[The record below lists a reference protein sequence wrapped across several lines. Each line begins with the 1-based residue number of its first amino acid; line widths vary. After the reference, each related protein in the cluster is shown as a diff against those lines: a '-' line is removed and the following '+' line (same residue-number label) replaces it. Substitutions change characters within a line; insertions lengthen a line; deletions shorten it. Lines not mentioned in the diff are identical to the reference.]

1 MPRWMQR
8 PLTAVHFFAMV
19 YAQFERDRCYQ
30 MASALTFSA
39 LLAVVPV
46 TAVTFAIF
54 NAFGTFSSIRATVQ
68 EFLLKQLI
76 PTSDLGQNLNHYL
89 TQFTANTYQV
99 TFLSVISL
107 FVTAVTLFLT
117 VEYSLG
123 HIWVERKRRSFVR
136 NVTIFTSILVW
147 GPLLLGFSTYL
158 SISLTTNAHD
168 YVDPI
173 IGSRLWTYLFPYATS
188 VLMFFLG
195 FTILPAATVH
205 VRAALL
211 GASFAALAWEL
222 AKAAFA
228 AYTSQAVF
236 YSSVYGT
243 LSTVPV
249 FLLWVYTS
257 WLIFL
262 YGAEI
267 CHCFQYHK
275 WLRLRG
281 DDASASYATNLLVAL
296 ASMLAIARRF
306 DAGGEPPDTY
316 SLSSALEIPEDVI
329 LRALHPLKQEGLLM
343 QIRGDQEIYL
353 PSRSTDRIKVLEV
366 FRAIDPSGDVALLG
380 EMRAP
385 EFEGAGKA
393 LRLLQESQTKALA
406 DLTIADL
413 AACK

>member
-1 MPRWMQR
+1 MKPDLSLRIATGLDRVRNR
-8 PLTAVHFFAMV
+8 PGLPVWLRRLLTGVHFFAMV

-30 MASALTFSA
+30 MASALTFSS

-54 NAFGTFSSIRATVQ
+54 NAFGTFSSIRDSVQ
-68 EFLLKQLI
+68 EFLLKQLT
-76 PTSDLGQNLNHYL
+76 PTRDLSQNLNHYL

-123 HIWVERKRRSFVR
+123 HIWIERNRRSFVR
-136 NVTIFTSILVW
+136 NVTIFTSVLVW

-158 SISLTTNAHD
+158 SISLTTRAHT

-173 IGSRLWTYLFPYATS
+173 IGSRLWSYLFHYATS

-195 FTILPAATVH
+195 FTILPASSVQ

-211 GASFAALAWEL
+211 GSAFSALMWEI

-228 AYTSQAVF
+228 VYTSEAVF
-236 YSSVYGT
+236 YSSVYGP

-267 CHCFQYHK
+267 CHCYQYHK
-275 WLRLRG
+275 WLRMRSATPEGRG
-281 DDASASYATNLLVAL
+281 SVDADPRGQRDLPAVSEHRQDHR
-296 ASMLAIARRF
+296 ARCV
-306 DAGGEPPDTY
+306 P
-316 SLSSALEIPEDVI
+316 
-329 LRALHPLKQEGLLM
+329 
-343 QIRGDQEIYL
+343 
-353 PSRSTDRIKVLEV
+353 
-366 FRAIDPSGDVALLG
+366 
-380 EMRAP
+380 
-385 EFEGAGKA
+385 GAQSH
-393 LRLLQESQTKALA
+393 R
-406 DLTIADL
+406 
-413 AACK
+413 